1 MIYDHSW
8 FICCIH
14 FILPPRLQDC
24 QVLGSDDDSQED
36 LAFELAGLVMDLKKI
51 PGGQLC
57 FISWDFWTSCWMIY
71 LKKKNFCCLWETGS
85 GTACAIN
92 TISVGE
98 NGHCFQ
104 TFKPFGTNA
113 ESQEKCSPWICTSTF
128 EIIEVAFWSRGPSL
142 GSVFNQGTCK
152 LDFCL
157 LIRIPMSP
165 VLQCKDWCLSPFWSP
180 YHLVKIKILL

>member
-51 PGGQLC
+51 PVGQLC

-71 LKKKNFCCLWETGS
+71 LKKK
-85 GTACAIN
+85 
-92 TISVGE
+92 
-98 NGHCFQ
+98 
-104 TFKPFGTNA
+104 TF
-113 ESQEKCSPWICTSTF
+113 
-128 EIIEVAFWSRGPSL
+128 VAYGK
-142 GSVFNQGTCK
+142 Q
-152 LDFCL
+152 
-157 LIRIPMSP
+157 
-165 VLQCKDWCLSPFWSP
+165 VLEQRVLSIQF
-180 YHLVKIKILL
+180 L

>member
-51 PGGQLC
+51 PVGQLC

-71 LKKKNFCCLWETGS
+71 LKKKLLLLMGNRFWNSVCYQYNFCRREWTLFS
-85 GTACAIN
+85 N
-92 TISVGE
+92 
-98 NGHCFQ
+98 FQ
-104 TFKPFGTNA
+104 TVWH
-113 ESQEKCSPWICTSTF
+113 KCRIPGKMQPLNMHQHFRNYW
-128 EIIEVAFWSRGPSL
+128 G
-142 GSVFNQGTCK
+142 
-152 LDFCL
+152 CL
-157 LIRIPMSP
+157 LITRAESWQR
-165 VLQCKDWCLSPFWSP
+165 VQSGNL
-180 YHLVKIKILL
+180 